1 MRILIYIFVIVT
13 LLISCNNSNDSSSND
28 ESSNSY
34 NENSDYD
41 EYENDD
47 YEEEYSEE
55 EVAFEDGTYS
65 ATVDYYNPETG
76 YSATYTLDVE
86 VEDNQVTIIYFP
98 NDGYLDDDNIWP
110 DYLDESGFVSI
121 QGEDGKTYDIQID
134 Y

>member
-1 MRILIYIFVIVT
+1 MKILIYIFVIVT
-13 LLISCNNSNDSSSND
+13 LLNSCNNSNDSSYD

-41 EYENDD
+41 EYEIDD
-47 YEEEYSEE
+47 YEAEEQEE
-55 EVAFEDGTYS
+55 AFEDGTYS

-98 NDGYLDDDNIWP
+98 NDGYLDDDHIWP

>member
-55 EVAFEDGTYS
+55 EEAFEDGTYS

-98 NDGYLDDDNIWP
+98 NDGYLDDDHIWP